1 MASHRRTPQPGLAA
15 RTTRV
20 TVLSAAAASAA
31 LTGAAALPAAA
42 DPAGGPQDTA
52 TRLDRLYQ
60 QAEEATQRYDG
71 AQESAKR
78 LHAELTTLQD
88 RAAKGQQRV
97 NELRDEL
104 GVLAA
109 SQYRDGAV
117 DPTLA
122 LLLSDDPSQY
132 LELATTLDRLGG
144 QQSDRLRL
152 LEDAERTLRRQRD
165 EAAGK
170 LSDLRRAGTELRARK
185 RAVQR
190 SLAAAQRLL
199 DTMPAAQRAGY
210 VPGLSGERASRDRT
224 GPALPDLPD
233 LPDLP
238 AASGRAA
245 IAVAAARQVLGS
257 PYVWGASGP
266 NAFDCSG
273 LMLYSYRRAGV
284 ALPRTSQEQMN
295 AGAHVPLDQIRPGDL
310 VIYRGDASHVAMYVG
325 AGQVIHAPYPGAR
338 VRYDPVDM
346 MPVTAV
352 TRP

>member
-1 MASHRRTPQPGLAA
+1 
-15 RTTRV
+15 V

-78 LHAELTTLQD
+78 LHTELTTLQD

-109 SQYRDGAV
+109 SQYREGAI

-132 LELATTLDRLGG
+132 LERATTLDRLGG
-144 QQSDRLRL
+144 LQSDRLRL
-152 LEDAERTLRRQRD
+152 LEEAERTLRRQRD
-165 EAAGK
+165 QAAGK
-170 LSDLRRAGTELRARK
+170 LSDLRHAGTELRARK
-185 RAVQR
+185 RVVQR
-190 SLAAAQRLL
+190 SLAAAQQLL
-199 DTMPAAQRAGY
+199 DTMPAAQRAAY
-210 VPGLSGERASRDRT
+210 VPGLSGDRASRDRT
-224 GPALPDLPD
+224 EPD

-257 PYVWGASGP
+257 PYVWGASVP

-273 LMLYSYRRAGV
+273 LMLYAYRRAGV

-295 AGAHVPLDQIRPGDL
+295 AGVHVPLDRIRPGDL

-325 AGQVIHAPYPGAR
+325 AGQVIHAPYPGAQ
-338 VRYDPVDM
+338 VRYDPVGM
-346 MPVTAV
+346 MPINSV